1 MYFPVFRFRAFPWDT
16 AGGQLGRPG
25 IRRPGRHARPFVTK
39 NLNLGAVQRF
49 ANPVDFILLQT
60 AARGV
65 QAATGSNTR
74 VALQQCPKEKLEN
87 ETQENTCYKPWLPE
101 GVHLNTRLTNER
113 VTKKYEFAGRGVLEK
128 RTEAESIL

>member
-1 MYFPVFRFRAFPWDT
+1 MCFVFELFLGTLLEGNSGVRAFVGPDATRGRLLQKEKKT
-16 AGGQLGRPG
+16 AKCLQN
-25 IRRPGRHARPFVTK
+25 FVK
-39 NLNLGAVQRF
+39 NFV
-49 ANPVDFILLQT
+49 ILKIFFFKQT

-101 GVHLNTRLTNER
+101 GVHLNTRLTKER
-113 VTKKYEFAGRGVLEK
+113 VTKKV
-128 RTEAESIL
+128 